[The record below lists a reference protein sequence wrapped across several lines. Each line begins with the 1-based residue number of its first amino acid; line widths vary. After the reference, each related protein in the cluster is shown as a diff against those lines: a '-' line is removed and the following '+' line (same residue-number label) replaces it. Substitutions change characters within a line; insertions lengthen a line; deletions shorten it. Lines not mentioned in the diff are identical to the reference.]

1 MMKNKI
7 LKTITGIM
15 AVLFILA
22 ASSLDSNTYI
32 PHIICA
38 VSEVWF
44 ILFLLANRKAL
55 KTWMER

>member
-1 MMKNKI
+1 MKNKI

-15 AVLFILA
+15 AMLFILA
-22 ASSLDSNTYI
+22 ASALDSNSYI

-38 VSEVWF
+38 VAEVWF
-44 ILFLLANRKAL
+44 ALFLLANRKAL

>member
-15 AVLFILA
+15 AMLFLLA
-22 ASSLDSNTYI
+22 ASAVDSDSYI
-32 PHIICA
+32 PYIICA
-38 VSEVWF
+38 VSEVW
-44 ILFLLANRKAL
+44 IGLFLVANRKAL

>member
-1 MMKNKI
+1 MKNKI

-15 AVLFILA
+15 AVLLILA
-22 ASSLDSNTYI
+22 ASSLDSDTYI
-32 PHIICA
+32 PYIICA